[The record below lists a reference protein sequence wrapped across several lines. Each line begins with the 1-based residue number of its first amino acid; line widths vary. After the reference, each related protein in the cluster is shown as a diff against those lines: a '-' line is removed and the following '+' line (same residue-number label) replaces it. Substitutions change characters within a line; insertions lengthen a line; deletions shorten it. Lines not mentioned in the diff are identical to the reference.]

1 MIETR
6 GYDDLF
12 HVKHST
18 CHACNTEPSN
28 TGDFQGFYIRS
39 KAPHGDGD
47 CFCYGSRRG
56 MIDGLLLRYRN
67 RMGSLL
73 YVCTATRGLVPFLQR
88 EARLRWLVGLAD
100 ITP

>member
-1 MIETR
+1 MHGRHREDILYLIIETR

-39 KAPHGDGD
+39 KAPHGDD
-47 CFCYGSRRG
+47 DHLCYGSKRG
-56 MIDGLLLRYRN
+56 QD
-67 RMGSLL
+67 
-73 YVCTATRGLVPFLQR
+73 
-88 EARLRWLVGLAD
+88 
-100 ITP
+100 